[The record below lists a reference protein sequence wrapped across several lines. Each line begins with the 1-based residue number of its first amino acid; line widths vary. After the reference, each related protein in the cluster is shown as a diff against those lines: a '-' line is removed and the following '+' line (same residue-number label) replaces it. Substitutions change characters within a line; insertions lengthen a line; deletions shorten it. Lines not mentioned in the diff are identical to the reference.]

1 VTRPLRWLTV
11 ALGLLCTATGAL
23 LTLSPFASLAAL
35 AVLVA
40 TGLILTGLVELA
52 RSGAAPDTPL
62 SVVTGLG
69 WLAAGV
75 AVAAW
80 PGPTIRVLA
89 VLVGLVLIA
98 GGLAEIV
105 ATARGTADRLVV
117 GTAGVVLGIAALVW
131 PAATVAVVA
140 VLAGVRLVLFGLT
153 EVAGP
158 LRRPGRAVVAGAVV
172 VALLAAG
179 GWWRTGQPR
188 PDAFYTPSAA
198 LPATPGVL
206 LRGEPSSRAA
216 PPGAQAWRILYTT
229 TRDDHTPA
237 VASAVVLAATGVPA
251 GPRPVLAWAHGATGI
266 APACAP
272 SLLADP
278 LGSGAMPG
286 LDQALARGW
295 VVVATD
301 YPGLGTG
308 GPHPFLIGQ
317 GEARS
322 VLDAVRA
329 ARHLPGV
336 TLGDRTVVW
345 GHSQGGNA
353 ALWTGILAPG
363 YALDAGVVGVAALA
377 PGSELVP
384 LVDEW
389 GRVRHNAVFA
399 AYVTQAYSD
408 TYPDVHFDDYVR
420 PTARIPAHE
429 LADRCLADSTLYLS
443 GLSSLLLGQP
453 IWAADPATG
462 ALGTRLRQNTPTGP
476 IPVPVLLAQG
486 QADTTV
492 LPSVQADF
500 VHRRCT
506 VGGPLDYRTYP
517 GRDHVGLIAPDS
529 PLIPDLVQWTEDRLA
544 GRPAR
549 STC

>member
-1 VTRPLRWLTV
+1 RAALRSRLVIRPLRWLTV

-52 RSGAAPDTPL
+52 RSGAAPDTSL

-75 AVAAW
+75 AVA
-80 PGPTIRVLA
+80 
-89 VLVGLVLIA
+89 
-98 GGLAEIV
+98 
-105 ATARGTADRLVV
+105 
-117 GTAGVVLGIAALVW
+117 
-131 PAATVAVVA
+131 
-140 VLAGVRLVLFGLT
+140 
-153 EVAGP
+153 
-158 LRRPGRAVVAGAVV
+158 
-172 VALLAAG
+172 
-179 GWWRTGQPR
+179 PR

-363 YALDAGVVGVAALA
+363 YAPDAGVVGVAALA
-377 PGSELVP
+377 PGSELV
-384 LVDEW
+384 
-389 GRVRHNAVFA
+389 
-399 AYVTQAYSD
+399 
-408 TYPDVHFDDYVR
+408 
-420 PTARIPAHE
+420 
-429 LADRCLADSTLYLS
+429 
-443 GLSSLLLGQP
+443 
-453 IWAADPATG
+453 
-462 ALGTRLRQNTPTGP
+462 
-476 IPVPVLLAQG
+476 
-486 QADTTV
+486 
-492 LPSVQADF
+492 
-500 VHRRCT
+500 
-506 VGGPLDYRTYP
+506 
-517 GRDHVGLIAPDS
+517 
-529 PLIPDLVQWTEDRLA
+529 
-544 GRPAR
+544 
-549 STC
+549 